1 MNALLAPYAVPH
13 EGSKGRPVD
22 EPLDGIRTP
31 FQRDR
36 ARIIHCQSFRRL
48 AGKTQVFFA
57 GEGDHYRTRLTH
69 TMEVAQIA
77 RDLAPALGLNDA
89 LAECIALAHDLG
101 HSPFGHSGQDALD
114 AWMKEHGGHF
124 EHNEQSHRIVT
135 VLERRGDG
143 NGLNLTRDVSDGLL
157 KHTSALGLEAQLAN
171 AADEIAY
178 VAHDADDGLRA
189 ELFGYEA
196 LTAIPLAATAARV
209 AKERG
214 VLVRGVLIDVLA
226 RDLLAHADATM
237 AEHGVPTIGLSPA
250 MRAEL
255 KPLRAFLWDRMYHH
269 PLVLERMRRGQQVI
283 RRLCEAYLASPPE
296 AVRSIR
302 ERTGATL
309 VEAVK
314 DHVSGMTDGF
324 AMREA
329 GRV

>member
-1 MNALLAPYAVPH
+1 MNTLLAPYAAPH
-13 EGSKGRPVD
+13 EGTKGRPID
-22 EPLDGIRTP
+22 EPLDGVRTP

-36 ARIIHCQSFRRL
+36 ARIIHSQAFRRL

-89 LAECIALAHDLG
+89 LTECIALAHDLG

-114 AWMKEHGGHF
+114 AWMKERGGRF

-135 VLERRGDG
+135 VLERRGNG

-157 KHTSALGLEAQLAN
+157 KHTSALCLESQLAN

-178 VAHDADDGLRA
+178 TAHDTDDGLRA
-189 ELFGYEA
+189 ELFSFQT
-196 LTAIPLAATAARV
+196 LTAIPLAAKAARI
-209 AKERG
+209 AEERG
-214 VLVRGVLIDVLA
+214 ALVRSVLIDLLA
-226 RDLLAHADATM
+226 RDLLAHADETARR
-237 AEHGVPTIGLSPA
+237 HGTPTIGLSPA

-255 KPLRAFLWDRMYHH
+255 KPLRALLWERMYHH
-269 PLVLERMRRGQQVI
+269 PLVLERMERGRQII
-283 RRLCEAYLASPPE
+283 RRLCDAYEAAPPE
-296 AVRSIR
+296 PVRSLR
-302 ERTGATL
+302 ERTGSTMT
-309 VEAVK
+309 EAVK
-314 DHVSGMTDGF
+314 DYVSGMTDGF